1 MRDEEGY
8 TTDEAM
14 EAQEARE
21 EYQDSLDA
29 GAMDSPAPK
38 KQDSLFT
45 LFRDVIRKADSSKI
59 SNLDPRTELG
69 RLEISVRAMKKI
81 QMIAEALKP
90 ATFEGVQ
97 SDEQMVADFFNEEAE
112 KIALSLAL
120 SKNGFLDELFVST
133 KKTTTRKSGPIEMP
147 SQLQQP
153 KQRYG
158 RQ

>member
-1 MRDEEGY
+1 MIDEGY
-8 TTDEAM
+8 TTDEAL
-14 EAQEARE
+14 EQQERQE
-21 EYQDSLDA
+21 EYQDSLEA
-29 GAMDSPAPK
+29 GAADYPVPK

-45 LFRDVIRKADSSKI
+45 LFRDVIRKEDSSKI

-81 QMIAEALKP
+81 QLIAEALAPEVADGIK
-90 ATFEGVQ
+90 
-97 SDEQMVADFFNEEAE
+97 SDEQIVAEFFGQESE

-147 SQLQQP
+147 TQLPQP
-153 KQRYG
+153 KTRYG